1 MSEKE
6 LGNKILKGLNSE
18 QKKAVTHGQ
27 GPLLIIAGAGTG
39 KTTVITRRVAWLIL
53 SNLVKTDQVLALTFT
68 DKAAQEME
76 ERIDKLLPYGYVDLW
91 ISTFHSFCERILQQ
105 HALDIGLPL
114 NFKLLNQAQQS
125 FLVQDNFDKFDLDYY
140 RPLGNPTKFI
150 QSLVKHFSR
159 AKDELISPEE
169 YLDYVENLKLDKD
182 TSMSDE
188 LLDQET
194 SRLKEI
200 ANAYHTYQQLLLEN
214 NALDFGD
221 LINYTLKLFE
231 KRPQILKKYQEQF
244 KYILVDEFQDTN
256 WAQYKLLQ
264 MLAQPKNNMTAVSDD
279 DQCLPGNTLVQTKRG
294 TQRIDQIKK
303 GALVATAVGK
313 GYLSYSKVNKV
324 FKRKKKA
331 KMLTFKTKKGYRVQ
345 VTDNH
350 KMFCFTPRVSRE
362 KKYYYVYLM
371 RRDDVG
377 WRIGTTNNLAVRLKL
392 ERSADKILA
401 IKACQSEE
409 EARFYE
415 TLYSLKYGI
424 QTTCFKERDR
434 VMIKGD
440 WMIKLYKKINVE
452 DGARR
457 LARDLK
463 IDLSAHHY
471 SLDAVNRGSK
481 LRIKINFDMCKRRYR
496 SKYDKD
502 GFLTNPLI
510 RHQASVE
517 TSDKRTIN
525 KLRKAGFNL
534 TKARKGYRFKAESKD
549 IKKIGK
555 IAEKLQK
562 VTGGILENGFTVGKT
577 NIVFQKAL
585 IMPAS
590 NVLQGLYLPVAT
602 KRNGVIYDQV
612 IEVKEEI
619 KNLTVYDLEIE
630 RSHNFVANGIVVHN
644 SIYKFRGA
652 SYNNVLQF
660 KKDYPKTEQ
669 VVLIKNYRSQQKIL
683 DLAYNFIQLNN
694 PERLEAQDK
703 DIIKKL
709 KAEKKDKGEI
719 RHLHLKTQEDEARA
733 VIKKII
739 ELKQKDEEASWNDF
753 AILVRA
759 NHQAELFV
767 QALRLANVSHQFL
780 ARSGL
785 FSKPVILDILAYLKL
800 LDNYH
805 ESTAIYRV
813 LTSPIFNKKISSNE
827 VSHLINF
834 ANKKSWSVY
843 EAMQKATSIFQLSKQ
858 TITQLN
864 LFLSWIDKHTE
875 LAKTENVSKVVYAFL
890 QDTGYLKILSNQ
902 EDSESVF
909 WLNQFFKKIE
919 NFEAIN
925 FDKSVGAFIRLID
938 LMISTG
944 DTGSIDAE
952 LEQGP
957 ESVKVSTIHSA
968 KGLEFKYVF
977 IVNLVD
983 KRFPSIDRKEPIEL
997 PVDLIKEIIP
1007 QGDVHLQEE
1016 RRLFYVAL
1024 TRAKHSLYLTSAEDY
1039 GGKTLKKSSRFLYE
1053 LGLVKKDKPIKV
1065 EEKTDVLTKPLV
1077 KQEEKQKTDI
1087 ALPLRFSF
1095 SQFMAFNTCPLQ
1107 YKFGFILRIPRQ
1119 GRYVFSFGRSL
1130 HNTLY
1135 RFCQM
1140 WRGQKDVVQRDLFG
1154 EKKPQS
1160 KNQLS
1165 FDDLI
1170 KIYEQ
1175 SWIEDWYDS
1184 KDHQE
1189 KYKGK
1194 GKQALKMFYHDFVQ
1208 NKPNM
1213 KYLEK
1218 QFNFKLDKYII
1229 RGVIDRV
1236 DETDQGYEIIDYKTG
1251 QNKASLGFEKKQQL
1265 YLYQLAAQHLH
1276 EAFDKPVHQLTFYY
1290 LESGERIS
1298 FLGKDDDLK
1307 KVEENAIK
1315 TIEKIKKGDFPAQP
1329 SRMCKFCDFYNICQY
1344 RQE

>member
-6 LGNKILKGLNSE
+6 LGRKILKGLNSE
-18 QKKAVTHGQ
+18 QKKAVVHGQ

-53 SNLVKTDQVLALTFT
+53 NNLVKTDQILALTFT

-76 ERIDKLLPYGYVDLW
+76 ERIDKILPYGYVDLW

-125 FLVQDNFDKFDLDYY
+125 FLIQDNFDKFDLDYY

-188 LLDQET
+188 ILDQET

-279 DQCLPGNTLVQTKRG
+279 DQ
-294 TQRIDQIKK
+294 
-303 GALVATAVGK
+303 
-313 GYLSYSKVNKV
+313 
-324 FKRKKKA
+324 
-331 KMLTFKTKKGYRVQ
+331 
-345 VTDNH
+345 
-350 KMFCFTPRVSRE
+350 
-362 KKYYYVYLM
+362 
-371 RRDDVG
+371 
-377 WRIGTTNNLAVRLKL
+377 
-392 ERSADKILA
+392 
-401 IKACQSEE
+401 
-409 EARFYE
+409 
-415 TLYSLKYGI
+415 
-424 QTTCFKERDR
+424 
-434 VMIKGD
+434 
-440 WMIKLYKKINVE
+440 
-452 DGARR
+452 
-457 LARDLK
+457 
-463 IDLSAHHY
+463 
-471 SLDAVNRGSK
+471 
-481 LRIKINFDMCKRRYR
+481 
-496 SKYDKD
+496 
-502 GFLTNPLI
+502 
-510 RHQASVE
+510 SV
-517 TSDKRTIN
+517 
-525 KLRKAGFNL
+525 
-534 TKARKGYRFKAESKD
+534 
-549 IKKIGK
+549 
-555 IAEKLQK
+555 
-562 VTGGILENGFTVGKT
+562 
-577 NIVFQKAL
+577 
-585 IMPAS
+585 
-590 NVLQGLYLPVAT
+590 
-602 KRNGVIYDQV
+602 
-612 IEVKEEI
+612 
-619 KNLTVYDLEIE
+619 
-630 RSHNFVANGIVVHN
+630 
-644 SIYKFRGA
+644 YKFRGA

-703 DIIKKL
+703 NIVKKL
-709 KAEKKDKGEI
+709 KAEKKEKGEI
-719 RHLHLKTQEDEARA
+719 VHLHLKTQEDEAKA

-739 ELKQKDEEASWNDF
+739 ELKEKDKEASWNDF

-805 ESTAIYRV
+805 ESTAVYRV
-813 LTSPIFNKKISSNE
+813 LTSPIFNKKINSNE

-843 EAMQKATSIFQLSKQ
+843 EAMQKATSIFQLSKP

-902 EDSESVF
+902 EDSESIF

-925 FDKSVGAFIRLID
+925 FDKSVGTFIRLID

-997 PVDLIKEIIP
+997 PLDLIKEIIP
-1007 QGDVHLQEE
+1007 KGDVHLQEE

-1053 LGLVKKDKPIKV
+1053 LGLVKKEKPVKV
-1065 EEKTDVLTKPLV
+1065 EDKIDVLIKPLAKQEKKEKTDIT
-1077 KQEEKQKTDI
+1077 
-1087 ALPLRFSF
+1087 LPLRFSF

-1140 WRGQKDVVQRDLFG
+1140 WRGQKDVVQKDLFG
-1154 EKKPQS
+1154 EKKSQS
-1160 KNQLS
+1160 KKQLS
-1165 FDDLI
+1165 LDDLI
-1170 KIYEQ
+1170 KMYEQ
-1175 SWIEDWYDS
+1175 SWIEDWYES

-1189 KYKGK
+1189 KYKEK
-1194 GKQALKMFYHDFVQ
+1194 GKRALKMFYHDFVQ
-1208 NKPNM
+1208 NKPRM

-1229 RGVIDRV
+1229 RGVIDRI

-1251 QNKASLGFEKKQQL
+1251 QNKGSLGFEKKQQL
-1265 YLYQLAAQHLH
+1265 YLYQLAAQHLPQ
-1276 EAFDKPVHQLTFYY
+1276 AFDRPVHQLTFYY
-1290 LESGERIS
+1290 LETGERVS

-1307 KVEENAIK
+1307 KVKENAIK
-1315 TIEKIKKGDFPAQP
+1315 TIEKIKKGNFPPQP
-1329 SRMCKFCDFYNICQY
+1329 SRICRFCDFYNICQY